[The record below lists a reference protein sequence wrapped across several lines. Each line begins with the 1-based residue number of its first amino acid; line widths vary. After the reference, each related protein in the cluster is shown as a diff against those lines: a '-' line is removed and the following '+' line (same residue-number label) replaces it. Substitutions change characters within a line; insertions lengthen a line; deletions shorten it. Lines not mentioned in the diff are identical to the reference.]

1 MMVNTLQILFLTESL
16 LITSSGL
23 FAGHVP
29 RAFLTPNATP
39 NYLGRMMGMSAC
51 GTKLPSGGADQCP
64 KLGAERTQ
72 RGHAATAESDPKPT

>member
-51 GTKLPSGGADQCP
+51 GRYCCKKILRIWASNIDSTSG
-64 KLGAERTQ
+64 TQ
-72 RGHAATAESDPKPT
+72 AQR